1 MTSLGSY
8 ILISLVF
15 VFFTMVEFALVL
27 ILKEWNERTR
37 YETTDESKSEKLF
50 SRRLTELQ
58 KNIANVSPPGEMMP
72 DLKTK
77 EDSGREQI
85 TIEINRP
92 GFFAN
97 LPLNRK
103 VDVFAFVIYHLFY
116 SSFNLYYWTNLDAE
130 Q

>member
-1 MTSLGSY
+1 
-8 ILISLVF
+8 
-15 VFFTMVEFALVL
+15 MVEFALVL
-27 ILKEWNERTR
+27 ILKELNERPR
-37 YETTDESKSEKLF
+37 YETNVTTDESKSEKLF

-58 KNIANVSPPGEMMP
+58 TNISNVSPPGKMMP

-77 EDSGREQI
+77 ENSGQEQI

-97 LPLNRK
+97 LPLTRK

>member
-58 KNIANVSPPGEMMP
+58 KNIANVSPPGGMMP